1 MRLKMTEAEI
11 RAALQKRGW
20 TYHPR
25 KRRERIFAYASHR
38 NGKNVDERYLAALDA
53 PNLEKRMKQLP
64 NVAQQQTQQV
74 YHQTPRCSTVYSR
87 TKYSHDGT
95 FWHTPNTSE
104 PGGYDVQGNYWCA
117 DCKDRI
123 ALMNQASSL
132 GYPEVS
138 YFPQNPEGMRATMI
152 FPGKEEWQRRLPQIW
167 NPDRVR
173 EKVNLLLSR
182 QAANVAQPLPNT
194 MKEAQSS

>member
-1 MRLKMTEAEI
+1 MTEAEI

-25 KRRERIFAYASHR
+25 KRRERVFVYASHR
-38 NGKNVDERYLAALDA
+38 NGKQVEDRYLAALDA
-53 PNLEKRMKQLP
+53 PNLEERIQQLP
-64 NVAQQQTQQV
+64 NVAQQQTQQQE
-74 YHQTPRCSTVYSR
+74 HFQAPRCSTIYSR
-87 TKYSHDGT
+87 TMYSNDGS
-95 FWHTPNTSE
+95 FWHVPNTSE

-123 ALMNQASSL
+123 ELMNQASSL

-152 FPGKEEWQRRLPQIW
+152 FPGKEEWQRRLPDIW
-167 NPDRVR
+167 NPDLVR

-182 QAANVAQPLPNT
+182 RAANVAQQLPNT
-194 MKEAQSS
+194 MEEAK

>member
-1 MRLKMTEAEI
+1 MTEAEI

-25 KRRERIFAYASHR
+25 KRRERTFVYASHR
-38 NGKNVDERYLAALDA
+38 NGKEVDERYLAALDA
-53 PNLEKRMKQLP
+53 PNIEECLEKLP
-64 NVAQQQTQQV
+64 NVAQQTQQE
-74 YHQTPRCSTVYSR
+74 HQAPRCSTVYSR
-87 TKYSHDGT
+87 TKYSNDGT

-104 PGGYDVQGNYWCA
+104 PGSYDVQGNYWCA
-117 DCKDRI
+117 DCKDRM

-132 GYPEVS
+132 GYPEIS

-152 FPGKEEWQRRLPQIW
+152 NPGKEEWQRRLPEIW
-167 NPDRVR
+167 NPDLVR
-173 EKVNLLLSR
+173 EKVNLLFSR
-182 QAANVAQPLPNT
+182 RAASVAQPLPNT